1 MFKMGD
7 NIETNHFLKHSC
19 TLFQLQNSIG
29 EITYLRYEPKGC
41 DISNNH
47 ITNNSH
53 NSLNIIS
60 SESLPSNATQ
70 TQNDSQQ
77 VHTKTAPD
85 SESTVDT
92 EKMINAALL
101 LTSIADIASKE
112 VLPTKKTT
120 FQTIKREQSSSE
132 SPSIVAWPSPAIT
145 ASTTTTSTQSCPQ
158 SPPLVAIAPRITDLS
173 SMRTSSSIQKSFDDQ
188 ERQTCQF
195 TVSRKRL
202 LPDHT
207 SLLPLLEHRDHSM
220 SHISVTPPE
229 SPSQRPRTIS
239 ASSEE
244 HFLTYGNTLLQPQ
257 DTSARVLRQQKVK
270 TILRK
275 KFSWKNYPE
284 VRLSVSNYYLK
295 CNSSL

>member
-1 MFKMGD
+1 MGD
-7 NIETNHFLKHSC
+7 NIERNPFLKHSC

-29 EITYLRYEPKGC
+29 EITYLRCEPKGC
-41 DISNNH
+41 EIPNNH
-47 ITNNSH
+47 IINN
-53 NSLNIIS
+53 NQTPLNIIS

-70 TQNDSQQ
+70 TQNGSQQ
-77 VHTKTAPD
+77 VHTKTAPTA
-85 SESTVDT
+85 ESSNDT
-92 EKMINAALL
+92 ERMIDAALL

-112 VLPTKKTT
+112 VFPTNKTT
-120 FQTIKREQSSSE
+120 TQSNKRENSSSE
-132 SPSIVAWPSPAIT
+132 SPTVVSWPSHAMT
-145 ASTTTTSTQSCPQ
+145 APTPTTTTSCPQ
-158 SPPLVAIAPRITDLS
+158 SPPLLAIAPRTTDLS
-173 SMRTSSSIQKSFDDQ
+173 SMRTSSFIQKSLDDQ
-188 ERQTCQF
+188 QRQTCQVN
-195 TVSRKRL
+195 VSRKRL

-220 SHISVTPPE
+220 GHISVTPPE

-244 HFLTYGNTLLQPQ
+244 HFLTYGNTPLQPQ

-284 VRLSVSNYYLK
+284 VRLSLSTFYLK
-295 CNSSL
+295 CNSLL